1 MDIDI
6 RFPLFIFEPSKD
18 YSDTF
23 MWKLYEACRIKDSN
37 CELLSRY
44 IFDAVYRPPLRL
56 MSQKGINGSF
66 GFYDCESSLDLF
78 RMSVDERKDPADGQE
93 HPAYKVFVLSL
104 WDIFYSLPYEY
115 LRDIEDPDEYDEEQ
129 KRIRNDCME
138 LRKRERANM
147 LQLMRE
153 GEKYGG
159 RMIIS
164 ADWSKRNAKM
174 IREAQENAGTVMIGN
189 RSTGDFFEVYTG
201 GEPAGRMPKEL
212 AGDVLVD
219 LILSHE

>member
-104 WDIFYSLPYEY
+104 WDIFYRGSGMTAWSCGKGNA
-115 LRDIEDPDEYDEEQ
+115 RTCCSSCG
-129 KRIRNDCME
+129 RARNT
-138 LRKRERANM
+138 AS
-147 LQLMRE
+147 
-153 GEKYGG
+153 G
-159 RMIIS
+159 
-164 ADWSKRNAKM
+164 
-174 IREAQENAGTVMIGN
+174 
-189 RSTGDFFEVYTG
+189 
-201 GEPAGRMPKEL
+201 
-212 AGDVLVD
+212 
-219 LILSHE
+219 